1 MSAPTEAVTVKPL
14 TFRRYKDGDNK
25 VKSFQKDIFDAG
37 HSHKCPTYIQ
47 SAPPCQGSCPAGE
60 DIRGYLNI
68 VRGIEKPPTGMV
80 WQEYAFRRLTEAN
93 PFPSVMGRVCPA
105 PCESGCNR
113 NQVEDFV
120 GINSVEHFLGDYA
133 IAKSLAYNKPDYRLT
148 GKTVAVIGGGP
159 AGLVRGLPV
168 GAQGTRCHAV

>member
-1 MSAPTEAVTVKPL
+1 MSSIAEPTAAKPI
-14 TFRRYKDGDNK
+14 TFRRFKDGANTYS
-25 VKSFQKDIFDAG
+25 SFQKAIFDAD

-68 VRGIEKPPTGMV
+68 VRGIEKPPVGSDGKPSMS

-105 PCESGCNR
+105 PCE
-113 NQVEDFV
+113 
-120 GINSVEHFLGDYA
+120 L
-133 IAKSLAYNKPDYRLT
+133 SL
-148 GKTVAVIGGGP
+148 I
-159 AGLVRGLPV
+159 
-168 GAQGTRCHAV
+168 HI

>member
-1 MSAPTEAVTVKPL
+1 MSATNPSSQDSGTVRSL
-14 TFRRYKDGDNK
+14 TFRRFKDGDNK
-25 VKSFQKDIFDAG
+25 VKSWQKAIFDAD

-47 SAPPCQGSCPAGE
+47 STPPCQGSCPAGE

-68 VRGIEKPPTGMV
+68 VRGVEKPPTGMN

-93 PFPSVMGRVCPA
+93 PFPAVMGRVCPA

-120 GINSVEHFLGDYA
+120 GINSVEHFLGEYA
-133 IAKSLAYNKPDYRLT
+133 VKNKLAYRKPET
-148 GKTVAVIGGGP
+148 QSGKKVAVIGGAEP
-159 AGLVRGLPV
+159 P
-168 GAQGTRCHAV
+168 Q